1 MGDNLQTEALAIILL
16 FPILST
22 IVIVLRCYSRFL
34 IRQFGWGKE
43 PCDYD
48 ILISFAWLLAIG
60 QAYTVWVYTKLSYQ
74 GYHSWDVPEQTIDDK
89 ILAQRYNLAN
99 QLLYNPILAIVKA
112 SVIVFIYRLEDRRA
126 IVRWNLHILSAVNL
140 ALMIAIFLAD
150 LFQCTP
156 LHYVYD
162 YPRMDLAAQEA
173 AGADENGM
181 VNGKVV
187 KGGTC
192 IDQVKFFLVSGGMTI
207 MTDIWMLCIPTMV
220 VWHLHM
226 NRRKKIAII
235 GVLSMGVIVTIIG
248 IARLVIYNDR
258 FNPNKTDRTYNIGHT
273 ISSVEVNVAIIT
285 ASATAL
291 TALINRIAPRL
302 FPSSGNTSQGRRI
315 DAWTA
320 STGARSGT
328 RRGRPRTSYVVMGNL
343 NTKNEA
349 HVSQEHIMVPDN
361 QSSPS
366 RTELESRPSR

>member
-1 MGDNLQTEALAIILL
+1 MGDNLQTEALAIILI

-22 IVIVLRCYSRFL
+22 IVIVLRCYSRYL
-34 IRQFGWGKE
+34 IRQFGW
-43 PCDYD
+43 DD
-48 ILISFAWLLAIG
+48 ILIVIAWLFAVG
-60 QAYTVWVYTKLSYQ
+60 QTYTVWVYTKLSYQ
-74 GYHSWDVPEQTIDDK
+74 GYHSWDVPEQTLEEK

-112 SVIVFIYRLEDRRA
+112 SVIVFIYRLEDRRP

-162 YPRMDLAAQEA
+162 YPRMDLVAQEA
-173 AGADENGM
+173 AGADEKGM
-181 VNGKVV
+181 VDGKVV

-192 IDQVKFFLVSGGMTI
+192 IDQVTFFLVSAGMTI
-207 MTDIWMLCIPTMV
+207 LTDIWLLCIPTMV
-220 VWHLHM
+220 VWRLHM
-226 NRRKKIAII
+226 SRRKKIAII
-235 GVLSMGVIVTIIG
+235 GVLSMGMIVTIIG
-248 IARLVIYNDR
+248 IARLVIYHDR
-258 FNPNKTDRTYNIGHT
+258 FNPNKTDRTHNIGHT

-302 FPSSGNTSQGRRI
+302 FPSSNSTSQNRRVNT
-315 DAWTA
+315 WTA
-320 STGARSGT
+320 SAGTRSET
-328 RRGRPRTSYVVMGNL
+328 RRGRSRTSYVVMGNL

-349 HVSQEHIMVPDN
+349 HVSQEHIMAQDTR
-361 QSSPS
+361 SSPS
-366 RTELESRPSR
+366 RTELESRPS